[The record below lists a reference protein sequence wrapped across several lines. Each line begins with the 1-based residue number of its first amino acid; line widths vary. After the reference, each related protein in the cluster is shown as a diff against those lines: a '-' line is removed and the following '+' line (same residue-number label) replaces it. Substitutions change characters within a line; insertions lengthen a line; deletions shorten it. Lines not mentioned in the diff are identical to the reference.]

1 MRKITWSGE
10 WVIQDDVMLA
20 LARRGYSVACFD
32 GVYHLTSWAEEKS
45 TMTFN
50 SKEELNGIV
59 SLLIS
64 DTDVEEAK
72 EFKKPTY

>member
-10 WVIQDDVMLA
+10 WVTQDNVMLA
-20 LARRGYSVACFD
+20 LARRGYSVACID
-32 GVYHLTSWAEEKS
+32 GVYYLTSWAEEKS

-64 DTDVEEAK
+64 DADLEEAK
-72 EFKKPTY
+72 EFSKPSY